1 MLKIVKAAQKY
12 AESFAQTLDLVA
24 KERKYLGTVTG
35 FPLESIKDFIHT
47 AEVNDFAQY
56 FALDGG
62 IVIGWCDII
71 PKNQEGFTHVGNLGI
86 GLLAEYRHK
95 GIGSVLLQ
103 KALEHAKERNNLE
116 KVELEV
122 FESNIN
128 AIRLYEKFGFQHE
141 GKRINSRKLDG
152 KYDNIV
158 LMGKWLLE
166 EER

>member
-1 MLKIVKAAQKY
+1 M
-12 AESFAQTLDLVA
+12 
-24 KERKYLGTVTG
+24 
-35 FPLESIKDFIHT
+35 
-47 AEVNDFAQY
+47 
-56 FALDGG
+56 
-62 IVIGWCDII
+62 
-71 PKNQEGFTHVGNLGI
+71 
-86 GLLAEYRHK
+86 
-95 GIGSVLLQ
+95 LLQ